1 MRRNQFGKN
10 GRIYPPQASYDEEEV
25 GRRLFAMV
33 IDAYKCLDLSASRT

>member
-25 GRRLFAMV
+25 GRRL
-33 IDAYKCLDLSASRT
+33 LLWLSMHTNA